1 MSITNHPSPVNSHT
15 QRSAFVSV
23 VAWVFIV
30 LGGFATFIAVMQNIA
45 VHFLLSAEQLQQM
58 APNAFTAR
66 HIGTLFLC
74 LLLLAVVTLT
84 AAIALLKRR
93 NWGRRLFVALMG
105 LVIVWNIASLLLQQ
119 QSAREPATGTLA
131 RQDFASGLDI
141 LSLVLAVAL
150 SLLCGWIAWRLCRP
164 AIVAEFQPNG

>member
-1 MSITNHPSPVNSHT
+1 
-15 QRSAFVSV
+15 
-23 VAWVFIV
+23 
-30 LGGFATFIAVMQNIA
+30 MQNIA
-45 VHFLLSAEQLQQM
+45 VHFLLSSEQLQQL
-58 APNAFTAR
+58 APSAFIAR

-119 QSAREPATGTLA
+119 RPASEPSARAGAGALA
-131 RQDFASGLDI
+131 RQDFAGGLDVF
-141 LSLVLAVAL
+141 SLVLAVAL

-164 AIVAEFQPNG
+164 GVAAEFRQID